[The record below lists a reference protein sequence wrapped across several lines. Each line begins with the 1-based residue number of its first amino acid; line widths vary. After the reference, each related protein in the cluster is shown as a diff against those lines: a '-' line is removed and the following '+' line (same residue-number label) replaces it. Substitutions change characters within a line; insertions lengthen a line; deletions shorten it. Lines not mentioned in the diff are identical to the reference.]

1 MGFFV
6 VAISKSQVI
15 DFVAAVADTFGKGDV
30 SVLDQSVEFFIVELV
45 KLVKSFNSLIINDP
59 NALIDGF
66 FDAVFRRPAASSS
79 IEYTESK
86 NEAESE
92 T

>member
-1 MGFFV
+1 M
-6 VAISKSQVI
+6 
-15 DFVAAVADTFGKGDV
+15 
-30 SVLDQSVEFFIVELV
+30 EFFIVEFVLLI
-45 KLVKSFNSLIINDP
+45 KIFDSLIINDP

-66 FDAVFRRPAASSS
+66 FDAVFRRPAASSG